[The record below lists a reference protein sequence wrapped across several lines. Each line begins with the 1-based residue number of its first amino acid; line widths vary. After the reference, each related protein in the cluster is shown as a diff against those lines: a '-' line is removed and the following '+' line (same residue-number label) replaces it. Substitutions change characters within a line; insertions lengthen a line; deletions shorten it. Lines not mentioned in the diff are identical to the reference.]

1 MCAITAGFIS
11 NGAEKRYVQTFAW
24 LLLPKK
30 DVALLSSLENFGK
43 SSSSSK
49 ASGKAGVAV
58 QQHEAG
64 EYLGVNLQLFAI
76 SQKNHQEQ
84 RLRRKL
90 STCKTLFINI
100 SKGFQLPF
108 QSAPESWML
117 LIQEL
122 DFLSLRR
129 FTHLLLFLKNSSIFR
144 AKMLQ

>member
-1 MCAITAGFIS
+1 MCAITARLIS

-108 QSAPESWML
+108 QSAPES
-117 LIQEL
+117 
-122 DFLSLRR
+122 
-129 FTHLLLFLKNSSIFR
+129 
-144 AKMLQ
+144 

>member
-1 MCAITAGFIS
+1 MYAITAGLIS
-11 NGAEKRYVQTFAW
+11 NGAEKRCVQTFAW

-84 RLRRKL
+84 SLLERRRKL
-90 STCKTLFINI
+90 STCKT
-100 SKGFQLPF
+100 S
-108 QSAPESWML
+108 
-117 LIQEL
+117 
-122 DFLSLRR
+122 
-129 FTHLLLFLKNSSIFR
+129 
-144 AKMLQ
+144 